1 MNALYS
7 DLTVKTIKLVVN
19 TPSSISQPSDDGRK
33 KRVNREKTFTL
44 RQIVTGLARV
54 SGKSGEW
61 EMCVFESCTHLR
73 DLFIFRES
81 TYAFSPATGLIQEHM
96 VNSIHP
102 APHQAVYDS
111 LRLSF
116 GKILGLGHPT
126 ATTSN
131 GAACKG
137 NIAGGKGV

>member
-61 EMCVFESCTHLR
+61 EMCVFESCIHLR
-73 DLFIFRES
+73 V
-81 TYAFSPATGLIQEHM
+81 TYSSSENRRTL
-96 VNSIHP
+96 
-102 APHQAVYDS
+102 S
-111 LRLSF
+111 LQLP
-116 GKILGLGHPT
+116 G
-126 ATTSN
+126 
-131 GAACKG
+131 
-137 NIAGGKGV
+137 